1 MVSADNRRVPGWRV
15 LREYLA
21 ENDSPSL
28 FICNRCNTL
37 IRSLPALMFD
47 SERSEDA
54 SGEPHSIT
62 HAPEALRYALMSRQP
77 KTPPKAK
84 NRFTASVYAFDEKSE
99 REDEFE
105 VFFGR

>member
-62 HAPEALRYALMSRQP
+62 HAPEALRYGVMSRCYPQEAP
-77 KTPPKAK
+77 LPRSPFRFNRPPDPISE
-84 NRFTASVYAFDEKSE
+84 FTNF
-99 REDEFE
+99 
-105 VFFGR
+105 